1 MLQLQTTN
9 KKTGEVFTIV
19 AQEEKVTLLN
29 VETKE
34 EKVISESTLKRWY
47 TKPVEVEVEVE
58 VEETVETEQ
67 VTVEEVIEA
76 VAEVKEEVKEEVKVE
91 TVTEPEKKVKKERKP
106 KKLKIHE
113 RPEVIQANS
122 LKEFFLN
129 DMLKQEQYADQLKLN
144 VCKDKT
150 LAYYYKDV
158 CIMRIKGVK
167 KITIAFASKFL
178 TAGTI
183 SKMQLLPESYKRTHN
198 AYILLEDEKQITT
211 LAAAL
216 NQSIAMVDEIERL
229 ANEVETEATK

>member
-19 AQEEKVTLLN
+19 SQEEKVTLVN

-34 EKVISESTLKRWY
+34 EKVISQSTLKRWY
-47 TKPVEVEVEVE
+47 TKAVEVEV
-58 VEETVETEQ
+58 VEEVAAEEVVEEVVVESEPEPEQ
-67 VTVEEVIEA
+67 ITVEEVVENKEVE
-76 VAEVKEEVKEEVKVE
+76 VAA
-91 TVTEPEKKVKKERKP
+91 EPEKEVKKSKAT
-106 KKLKIHE
+106 KKLKLRE

-129 DMLKQEQYADQLKLN
+129 DMLKQEQYTDVLKLN

-178 TAGTI
+178 TVDTI
-183 SKMQLLPESYKRTHN
+183 AKMQLLPESYKRTHN
-198 AYILLEDEKQITT
+198 AYILLEDEKQIAT
-211 LAAAL
+211 LAQAL
-216 NQSIAMVDEIERL
+216 KQSIACVDEIERL
-229 ANEVETEATK
+229 ANEVEEEAK

>member
-47 TKPVEVEVEVE
+47 TKPVEVEVEETV
-58 VEETVETEQ
+58 ETVETEQ

-76 VAEVKEEVKEEVKVE
+76 VTEVKEEVKVE